1 MRFSCLQSK
10 FVVAIL
16 LAVWSSLLT
25 GQTPNNDDDFPIAT
39 IIAALRPVCS
49 SLTATPQ
56 TTAAQTATP
65 ITLQAICSN
74 TPTSYEWRQGGQL
87 LATTTSP
94 SFQAPTPAG
103 DGAYSYSVT
112 ARRGNIASAPITASV
127 SVTPAESAQF
137 SSQNI
142 LSYTMNVG
150 QQQNITVYFKNT
162 GSTTW
167 SSGAGYSM
175 ISQNPANNTTWT
187 PSNSVAIAQTVVPN
201 GTASFYFTIYA
212 PPTAGIYNLQWRMAK
227 NGVGFGDLSA
237 NAQITINGSG
247 GGGTTQNI
255 TLNSPTNNAAFSP
268 STPIQLSATPSGNV
282 SVVTSVKFYAN
293 GAFIANGVNNGG
305 TWIASWNN
313 ASVGN
318 YNITANAYNSAGTSL
333 AQSSAAAIAITPVGG
348 STTQTYTFDWAYD
361 ANGHLSQLTYP
372 DGTAIAYAPNA
383 LGETTQVGIYAS
395 AIRYHPNGAVSG
407 FTYGNNIAHSQPLNA
422 RQLPAARTD
431 AGVLDDV
438 YAYDA
443 HGNITSITDR
453 AQNISTR
460 SMQYDG
466 LDRLIVTT
474 APGMWGNASYTY
486 DALDNLRVSTLG
498 GSTVTR
504 NYESNTNRLIALN
517 QASGNTAISYDTQG
531 NVSQRGT
538 QAFVFDL
545 GNRLASATGKA
556 SYTYDGHGR
565 RILTKQTDGTVK
577 QSFYSKAG
585 QLLYSIQSG
594 GPNAVTTAG
603 TTKYLYLGSR
613 EVAEIKT
620 LSTNAAITTQYV
632 HTDGLGSPVAH
643 TNTSGT
649 LVDRSRYEPYGA
661 NAPYGGGV
669 TPTGIGFAGHVN
681 DVDTGLVQ
689 MQQRYYDPVAGR
701 FLSLDP
707 VLTDTNTG
715 GGFNRYNYA
724 NNNPYRFVDPDG
736 NEPQATIG
744 AAPPNFFRDTFVGG
758 LIAKTVA
765 PVALFTSN
773 NVNPLTGYIE
783 NFSGDKKAEAAISIL
798 TAPVMGTIRT
808 ESQIAKGLLA
818 EARYARDALAESLFT
833 ELGKRAPLTVTGGYN
848 SATREVAAA
857 ACGGG
862 KCAENLVSEA
872 LGGGSNVKF
881 TEAVRPRN
889 SKEVKICER
898 CESTFGRDAFSSS
911 GAKFRSDGGN

>member
-1 MRFSCLQSK
+1 MRFSRLHSK

-16 LAVWSSLLT
+16 LAVWSSLST
-25 GQTPNNDDDFPIAT
+25 GQTANDDDNFPLAT

-74 TPTSYEWRQGGQL
+74 TPSSYEWRQGGQL
-87 LATTTSP
+87 LATTISP
-94 SFQAPTPAG
+94 NFQAPTPAG

-112 ARRGNIASAPITASV
+112 ARRGNIASAPITTSV

-137 SSQNI
+137 SNQNI
-142 LSYTMNVG
+142 ISYTMNVG

-167 SSGAGYSM
+167 SNGAGYSM
-175 ISQNPANNTTWT
+175 ISQNPANNTIWT
-187 PSNSVAIAQTVVPN
+187 PGNSVAIAQTVAPN
-201 GTASFYFTIYA
+201 GTAGFYFTIYA

-227 NGVGFGDLSA
+227 NGVVFGDLSA

-255 TLNSPTNNAAFSP
+255 TLNSPTNNAAFSL
-268 STPIQLSATPSGNV
+268 SSPIQLSATPSGNV

-293 GAFIANGVNNGG
+293 GAFIANGVNTSG
-305 TWIASWNN
+305 TWNASWNN

-348 STTQTYTFDWAYD
+348 STTQTYRFDWAYD

-372 DGTAIAYAPNA
+372 DSTAITYSPNA
-383 LGETTQVGIYAS
+383 LGEATQVGSYAS
-395 AIRYHPNGAVSG
+395 NVTYHPTGAIAG
-407 FTYGNNIAHSQPLNA
+407 FTYGNTITHTQTLNA
-422 RQLPAARTD
+422 RQLPGNRKDVGVMDD
-431 AGVLDDV
+431 A
-438 YAYDA
+438 YTYDA
-443 HGNITSITDR
+443 NANIDSIIDR

-460 SMQYDG
+460 SMGYDG
-466 LDRLIVTT
+466 LDRLKSTS
-474 APGMWGNASYTY
+474 APSMWVSATYTY
-486 DALDNLRVSTLG
+486 DGLDNLRVSTIG
-498 GSTVTR
+498 ATTVTR
-504 NYESNTNRLIALN
+504 NYDAATNRLSALS
-517 QASGNTAISYDTQG
+517 QASGTTNISYDTQG

-669 TPTGIGFAGHVN
+669 TPTGIGFTGHVN

-736 NEPQATIG
+736 KAPSPIDAFFVSFSAGEFL
-744 AAPPNFFRDTFVGG
+744 AAVTLTAYGKITGNNALVD
-758 LIAKTVA
+758 VA
-765 PVALFTSN
+765 S
-773 NVNPLTGYIE
+773 
-783 NFSGDKKAEAAISIL
+783 AAIAP
-798 TAPVMGTIRT
+798 TATSLAIDVAGIASPVPGGGQVARASVKT
-808 ESQIAKGLLA
+808 EIVIGSKI
-818 EARYARDALAESLFT
+818 ESAAV
-833 ELGKRAPLTVTGGYN
+833 RGGE
-848 SATREVAAA
+848 SAAA
-857 ACGGG
+857 AAGRSAH
-862 KCAENLVSEA
+862 KNYENT
-872 LGGGSNVKF
+872 LGGGYEFNKALPSGKRPDAVDFENRVVRELKPDNARAIKRGEKQVEGYKKEL
-881 TEAVRPRN
+881 EATTGEKWTTHVDTYRQ
-889 SKEVKICER
+889 
-898 CESTFGRDAFSSS
+898 
-911 GAKFRSDGGN
+911 